1 VFRIIDSATRKEAR
15 NLVTLGTLSLL
26 YRRVCCRAMF
36 AGRQTN
42 KHSKFNLLDMQGN
55 AMPQNVLLIHDDGA
69 KAKVVKDALT
79 NSSDGFFVVEWVERC
94 AEAEQRLRKDG
105 KERIAAILTNL
116 FLPDSQ
122 GQETFDRIFQIS
134 PDVPILVLSSLGHE
148 DAAKLAVRRGAQDYL
163 LEDYLDSYLLPKALR
178 NMLERASNAE
188 ALFREKERAQVTLNS
203 IGDAVVC
210 TDVSGNLTFL
220 NPIAEALTG
229 WRADEAVGRPFAQV
243 FRIIDVLDHRRMIDP
258 MALVTKTNKPVNLPQ
273 GSILIRRDGIEAAI
287 EDSTAPI
294 HDRRGRVTGGV
305 MVFHDVTQARA
316 MSQKMTHLAQYDYL
330 TDLPNRLL
338 LNDRLTQAI
347 SVAHRH
353 RQHLAVLFVDVDR
366 FKHIN
371 DSLGHLIGDKLI
383 VSIAQRL
390 AASVRGSD
398 TISRQ
403 GGDEFVI
410 LLSSVAHAADAALSA
425 QKILTNAGRPHRVE
439 KHELKITLSIGI
451 GIYPDDGTDAEALV
465 KNADIAM
472 LNAKHNGRNNYQF
485 FKPTMNERAL
495 ERQSIE
501 GALRHA
507 LDRDEFVL
515 HYQPKLDLGAETL
528 TGAEALIR
536 WRQPERGIV
545 FPREFIRIAEQCGY
559 IVPIGQWVLR
569 EACRQRRTWLD
580 AHLAAIPIAINISAV
595 ELRSNNFVGH
605 VREILRETGLEP
617 QYLEFELT
625 ETAFMQDPQ
634 STIAVLRELKD
645 IGIQLTLDDFGT
657 GYSSLSYLK
666 RFPIDSLKIDK
677 SFVHGLCTD
686 SDDSKLV
693 SAVINLGRSFHL
705 QVIAEGVE
713 TRQQFLALQAQ
724 DCSEGQG
731 NYFQEPIAAAEFAKL
746 LGADLSTTVLA

>member
-1 VFRIIDSATRKEAR
+1 
-15 NLVTLGTLSLL
+15 
-26 YRRVCCRAMF
+26 
-36 AGRQTN
+36 
-42 KHSKFNLLDMQGN
+42 
-55 AMPQNVLLIHDDGA
+55 MPQTVLLIHDDAA
-69 KAKVVKDALT
+69 KAQTVRDSLF
-79 NSSDGFFVVEWVERC
+79 NSPEGFFIVEWVELC
-94 AEAEQRLRKDG
+94 SEAVQLLRKDG
-105 KERIAAILTNL
+105 KEHIDAILVNL
-116 FLPDSQ
+116 FLPDSH
-122 GQETFDRIFQIS
+122 GLETFNRIFQVA
-134 PDVPILVLSSLGHE
+134 PDIPILVLSGIGSE
-148 DAAKLAVRRGAQDYL
+148 DAAKLAVQRGAQDYL
-163 LEDYLDSYLLPKALR
+163 LEDHLDNYSLPKALR
-178 NMLERASNAE
+178 NMLERSSNAE

-210 TDVSGNLTFL
+210 TDVLGNVTFL

-229 WRADEAVGRPFAQV
+229 CAADEAIGRPFAQV
-243 FRIIDVLDHRRMIDP
+243 FRIVDVLDHRRSIDP
-258 MALVTKTNKPVNLPQ
+258 MALVIETNKPLNLPD
-273 GSILIRRDGIEAAI
+273 GSILIRPDGVESAI

-316 MSQKMTHLAQYDYL
+316 MSQKLSHLAQYDYL

-353 RQHLAVLFVDVDR
+353 QQQLAVLFVDVDR
-366 FKHIN
+366 FKHVN
-371 DSLGHLIGDKLI
+371 DSLGHLIGDKLLL
-383 VSIAQRL
+383 SIAHRL
-390 AASVRGSD
+390 VAGVRSSD

-425 QKILTNAGRPHRVE
+425 QKILTVAGMPHRVE
-439 KHELKITLSIGI
+439 GHDLQVTVSIGI
-451 GIYPDDGTDAEALV
+451 GIYPDDGTDAETLL

-472 LNAKHNGRNNYQF
+472 LNAKDNGRNNYQF
-485 FKPTMNERAL
+485 FKPTMNEHAM

-501 GALRHA
+501 GSLRHA
-507 LDRDEFVL
+507 LERREFVL
-515 HYQPKLDLGAETL
+515 HYQPKMDLMAETL

-545 FPREFIRIAEQCGY
+545 YPQDFIPIAEQCGY
-559 IVPIGQWVLR
+559 IVPIGRWVLR
-569 EACRQRRTWLD
+569 EACRQRRRWLD

-595 ELRSNNFVGH
+595 ELRSSNFVAH
-605 VREILRETGLEP
+605 VREILQETRLEP

-634 STIAVLRELKD
+634 PTITVLRALKD
-645 IGIQLTLDDFGT
+645 MGIQLTLDDFGT

-705 QVIAEGVE
+705 QVVAEGVE
-713 TRQQFLALQAQ
+713 TREQFLALQAQ
-724 DCSEGQG
+724 DCAEGQG
-731 NYFQEPIAAAEFAKL
+731 YYFHRPIPADEFAKL
-746 LGADLSTTVLA
+746 LGADPSTTVLT